1 MTNKVIAPPKIPTI
15 FGMLIDEDLDEEVG
29 EDVGE
34 DARGNTE
41 IEY

>member
-1 MTNKVIAPPKIPTI
+1 MTNKVIAPPKIPMI
-15 FGMLIDEDLDEEVG
+15 FGMLIDKDLDDDVG

-34 DARGNTE
+34 DASCNTE